1 MKKINRRKF
10 IKSGA
15 ILGAAAGA
23 GLNSQF
29 VHAKDGI
36 PTYKNKTT
44 AVVIGSGFGGSV
56 ASLRLGEAGIDTI
69 LVERGQNWAY
79 RGPETYPT
87 IASSYFDP
95 RSTWLDTVDANTG
108 QVPMER
114 YTGMIERVRGDTTI
128 SQCGAGLGGGSLVYG
143 GVLLQPRQDMFEQVF
158 PYLDYYAYD
167 SVYYPRVL
175 DLVSGGPIPEDI
187 LNHPNYG
194 GHKAFI
200 TGASAVGMDVT
211 RSHVGFDWNTIRKEL
226 NGELTPAASVGEY
239 VFGCNSG
246 AKNTLDKNYI
256 AKAVETGHVT
266 VMTLHN
272 VNTIERKG
280 RGRGHGRHQYRVVC
294 DVLNVHGEVVER
306 NIIKC
311 KYVFM
316 AAGSIN
322 TSKILLKA
330 NAQGDLHF
338 HNSHVGKHWG
348 GNGDELM
355 GRMVYD
361 PATIGPIQGGPPCIA
376 AHDQANPIKPVSFM
390 HSPSNTN
397 AGQPEYISLQLQ
409 AAMSVPTQLGEMTWD
424 ADNDRP
430 YGIWPKAANAI
441 DEQAH
446 LYSLVKLPHVENG
459 IIPGDYLRSAIWHP
473 LGGAVMGQACDY
485 QGELEGLNDLFVVDG
500 ALMPGSTACANPSL
514 TIAANAERI
523 MEDLINSGR
532 VTKHC

>member
-1 MKKINRRKF
+1 MKKLNRRKF
-10 IKSGA
+10 IKSSA

-29 VHAKDGI
+29 LHAKDGI
-36 PTYKNKTT
+36 PTYKMKTT

-69 LVERGQNWAY
+69 LVERGQNWSY
-79 RGPETYPT
+79 KGPETFPT
-87 IASSYFDP
+87 VASSYIGDP
-95 RSTWLDTVDANTG
+95 RTTWLDTVDANTG
-108 QVPMER
+108 QIPIER
-114 YTGMIERVRGDTTI
+114 YTGLIERVRGDTTI

-143 GVLLQPRQDMFEQVF
+143 GVLLQPQQDVFEQVF
-158 PYLDYYAYD
+158 PYLDYHAFD
-167 SVYYPRVL
+167 STYYPRVL
-175 DLVSGGPIPEDI
+175 DLVSGGSIPEDI
-187 LNHPNYG
+187 LNNFNYG

-200 TGASAVGMDVT
+200 AAAEAVGMTVT
-211 RSHVGFDWNTIRKEL
+211 RSHVGFDWNTIRREIE
-226 NGELTPAASVGEY
+226 GELAPAASIGEY
-239 VFGCNSG
+239 VYGCNSG

-256 AKAVETGHVT
+256 AQAVDTGNVT

-272 VNTIERKG
+272 VNTIEKKG
-280 RGRGHGRHQYRVVC
+280 NGRNQYRVVC
-294 DVLNVHGEVVER
+294 DVLDIHGEIIKR

-330 NAQGDLHF
+330 NALGDLPF
-338 HNSHVGKHWG
+338 SNSQVGKHWG

-361 PATIGPIQGGPPCIA
+361 PTTIGPIQGGPPCIA
-376 AHDQANPIKPVSFM
+376 AHDRANPIKPVGFM
-390 HSPSNTN
+390 HSPANIN
-397 AGQPEYISLQLQ
+397 AGQPDYISLQLQ

-424 ADNDRP
+424 SANDRP
-430 YGIWPKAANAI
+430 YANWPKAANLP

-446 LYSLVKLPHVENG
+446 LYSLAKLPYVENG
-459 IIPGDYLRSAIWHP
+459 IIPGDYLQSAIWHP

-485 QGELEGLNDLFVVDG
+485 QGELEGLSDLFVVDG

-523 MEDLINSGR
+523 MEELISTGR
-532 VTKHC
+532 VTQHC